1 MQTEVPAED
10 VRAQLLE
17 FVTSLVSTE
26 LGPDEDYFA
35 QGLIS
40 SLVALELVTFVEHR
54 FGLTVDVADLDLDN
68 FRTVNRLTGFVLAKT
83 AG

>member
-1 MQTEVPAED
+1 MQTDVPAEE
-10 VRAQLLE
+10 VRAQLLAY
-17 FVTSLVSTE
+17 VTSLVGAE
-26 LGPDEDYFA
+26 PGPDEDYFE
-35 QGLIS
+35 QGLVS

-54 FGLTVDVADLDLDN
+54 FGLSVEVEDLDLDH